1 MTDDSTERWRQKPLD
16 FKLDMLRNI
25 DKMLALQEKQ
35 KATMEEL
42 KRALIGHWMLTR
54 IPEPYQVDPKWLLRM
69 VRTRLKSIDNG
80 QDFFYLDSQL
90 WHVDE
95 ANYCIEWLAPIL
107 DKCDTRAFLISAEI
121 RQETRRHE
129 LAKQREENQS

>member
-16 FKLDMLRNI
+16 FKLDMLRNM
-25 DKMLALQEKQ
+25 DALLQLEAKKQ
-35 KATMEEL
+35 ATMLEL
-42 KRALIGHWMLTR
+42 KRALIGHWMLER
-54 IPEPYQVDPKWLLRM
+54 IPEPNNVDPRWLLRM

-80 QDFFYLDSQL
+80 QEFFYLDRQV

-107 DKCDTRAFLISAEI
+107 DKRDTRTFLISAQI
-121 RQETRRHE
+121 RQEIRRHE
-129 LAKQREENQS
+129 IAKQREEY